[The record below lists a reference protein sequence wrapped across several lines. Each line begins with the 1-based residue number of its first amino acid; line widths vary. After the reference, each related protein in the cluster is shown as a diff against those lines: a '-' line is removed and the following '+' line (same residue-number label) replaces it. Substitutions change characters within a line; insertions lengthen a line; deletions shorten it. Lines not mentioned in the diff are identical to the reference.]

1 MGHQTAKKLQ
11 ALGFFTVKDLQHFPV
26 NTLVGEFGGSTAQRL
41 KSLVLGVDDSPVTP
55 TGAPQVG
62 EEVTSIRIIIIT

>member
-11 ALGFFTVKDLQHFPV
+11 ALGLFTVKDLQHFPE
-26 NTLVGEFGGSTAQRL
+26 NNLVREFGGPTAQRL

-62 EEVTSIRIIIIT
+62 ENGTSILI

>member
-11 ALGFFTVKDLQHFPV
+11 DLGLFTVKDLQHFPV
-26 NTLVGEFGGSTAQRL
+26 NNLVRDFGGPTAHRL

-62 EEVTSIRIIIIT
+62 EEVISILK